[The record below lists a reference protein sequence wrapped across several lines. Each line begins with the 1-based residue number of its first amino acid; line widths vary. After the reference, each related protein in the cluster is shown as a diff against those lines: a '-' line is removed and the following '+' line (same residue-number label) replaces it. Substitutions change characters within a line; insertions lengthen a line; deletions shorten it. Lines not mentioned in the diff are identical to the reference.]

1 MRQLLLFV
9 RARLQ
14 FALRQE
20 LRAETCR
27 EFSSFEFVLRL
38 RITSLKP
45 QTIRFHMPEDV
56 WKKRPGSVA
65 RAREKKQHPGPTES
79 KSHNQ
84 DLPKIPSARFAQHYS
99 SPQGGLNITSDL
111 IQVRKVVTGYHW
123 QHHAQGLRAA
133 LIVQAVA
140 LQIRR

>member
-9 RARLQ
+9 RARLK

-45 QTIRFHMPEDV
+45 QTIRFHMLKKSGRSDPE
-56 WKKRPGSVA
+56 A
-65 RAREKKQHPGPTES
+65 LRELAKKKQHLGPTES

-99 SPQGGLNITSDL
+99 H
-111 IQVRKVVTGYHW
+111 R
-123 QHHAQGLRAA
+123 RAA
-133 LIVQAVA
+133 
-140 LQIRR
+140 

>member
-9 RARLQ
+9 RARLK

-45 QTIRFHMPEDV
+45 QTIRFHML
-56 WKKRPGSVA
+56 KKSEEATRKRCASSRKKNSILGRQNR
-65 RAREKKQHPGPTES
+65 RATIKTCL
-79 KSHNQ
+79 KSPPH
-84 DLPKIPSARFAQHYS
+84 
-99 SPQGGLNITSDL
+99 
-111 IQVRKVVTGYHW
+111 
-123 QHHAQGLRAA
+123 GLRSTIPTAGR
-133 LIVQAVA
+133 LEHNE
-140 LQIRR
+140 

>member
-45 QTIRFHMPEDV
+45 QTIRFHMPEDI

-65 RAREKKQHPGPTES
+65 RAREKNSILGRQNRRATIKTCL
-79 KSHNQ
+79 KSPPHA
-84 DLPKIPSARFAQHYS
+84 LRSTIPHR
-99 SPQGGLNITSDL
+99 
-111 IQVRKVVTGYHW
+111 
-123 QHHAQGLRAA
+123 RAA
-133 LIVQAVA
+133 
-140 LQIRR
+140 

>member
-9 RARLQ
+9 RARLK

-45 QTIRFHMPEDV
+45 QTIRFHMLKKSGRSDPEAL
-56 WKKRPGSVA
+56 RELAEENSILGRQNR
-65 RAREKKQHPGPTES
+65 RATIKTCL
-79 KSHNQ
+79 KSPPH
-84 DLPKIPSARFAQHYS
+84 
-99 SPQGGLNITSDL
+99 
-111 IQVRKVVTGYHW
+111 
-123 QHHAQGLRAA
+123 GLRNTIPTA
-133 LIVQAVA
+133 
-140 LQIRR
+140 RRLEYNE